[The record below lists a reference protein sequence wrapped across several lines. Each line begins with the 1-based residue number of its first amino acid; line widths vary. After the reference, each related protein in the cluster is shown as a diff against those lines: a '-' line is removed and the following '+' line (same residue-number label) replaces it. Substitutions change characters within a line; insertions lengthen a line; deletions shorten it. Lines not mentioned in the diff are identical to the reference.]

1 MKFDL
6 RTFQLVTKLVF
17 LQCQQQKVLEKF
29 RSCPVRSRFGRK
41 KVLVAS
47 QLGLMTLGVAVGF
60 SPSYSVLAFL
70 KFVIGGLD
78 QVGRI
83 Q

>member
-1 MKFDL
+1 MKFNPL
-6 RTFQLVTKLVF
+6 TFQLVTELLF
-17 LQCQQQKVLEKF
+17 QQYQQQKVLEKI

-70 KFVIGGLD
+70 KFVIGGLE
-78 QVGRI
+78 QVGWI